1 MISSKYAIIF
11 GDETFMRVAVRLHMN
26 LMLFYYFDPFLLSF
40 FYFSTQPE
48 LWIKAF
54 IFDCSTIY
62 ILNTQYQYDVY
73 VINVYYMWF

>member
-40 FYFSTQPE
+40 F
-48 LWIKAF
+48 
-54 IFDCSTIY
+54 IFQHNLNFGSRPLYLIVPQY
-62 ILNTQYQYDVY
+62 I
-73 VINVYYMWF
+73 F